1 MKNLLFVLNFFVSYK
16 SIHEFISLEF
26 LYSKFYILT
35 RTRSFEIL
43 NKENLILEFRKK
55 Y

>member
-1 MKNLLFVLNFFVSYK
+1 MKNLLFILNFFVSYK
-16 SIHEFISLEF
+16 NIHEFIFLEF
-26 LYSKFYILT
+26 LYSIT